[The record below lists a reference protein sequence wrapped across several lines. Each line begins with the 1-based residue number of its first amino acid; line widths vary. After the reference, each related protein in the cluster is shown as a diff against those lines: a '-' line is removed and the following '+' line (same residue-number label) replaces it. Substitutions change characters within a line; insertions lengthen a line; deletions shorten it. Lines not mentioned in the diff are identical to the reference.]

1 MVVLADRFRNRRKG
15 PVQPHPDG
23 IRRGLQ
29 QITAR
34 RAEPCPLRRC
44 LIPATKTGAKNMKG
58 LIAWG
63 LGVPVVVIIVFYL
76 TGIF

>member
-1 MVVLADRFRNRRKG
+1 MPAAQVFD
-15 PVQPHPDG
+15 
-23 IRRGLQ
+23 
-29 QITAR
+29 
-34 RAEPCPLRRC
+34 PCN
-44 LIPATKTGAKNMKG
+44 KNGSKNMKG